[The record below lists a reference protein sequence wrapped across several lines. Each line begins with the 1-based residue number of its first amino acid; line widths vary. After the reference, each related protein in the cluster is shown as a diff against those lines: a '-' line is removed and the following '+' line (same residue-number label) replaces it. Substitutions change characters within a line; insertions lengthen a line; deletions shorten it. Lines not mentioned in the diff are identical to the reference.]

1 MIVQSLVIPLTPMK
15 SVNRV
20 TLLGNV
26 TRDPELKSTANGQ
39 SVATFGLAT
48 NRVWKDQ
55 SGEKQ
60 SLAEYHNLVAWGG
73 LADFCAQSVRKGKPL
88 YIEGYLKTRSWEGPE
103 NSKIFRTE
111 IVVENL
117 VLLGPRDEMNGEMH
131 ADIPAMDMH
140 HYHAVEP
147 IAVHPES
154 SPLME
159 GEIPMA

>member
-1 MIVQSLVIPLTPMK
+1 MK

-60 SLAEYHNLVAWGG
+60 SLAEFHNLVAWGG
-73 LADFCAQSVRKGKPL
+73 LAEFCAQNVRKGKPL

-103 NSKIFRTE
+103 SSKIFRTE

-117 VLLGPRDEMNGEMH
+117 VLIGPKDNGDVQAH
-131 ADIPAMDMH
+131 HDVPAADAHQDHVSDLPA
-140 HYHAVEP
+140 
-147 IAVHPES
+147 
-154 SPLME
+154 SPATVME
-159 GEIPMA
+159 GEIQMA